1 MKKLII
7 AACVALSG
15 CSAIGNTFLSPVTA
29 TVAGNLSDQNMTDCV
44 NGESFNGSDGNFYA
58 ANVSVCKAELS
69 KRAEAYRKE
78 QEEIAKQEAADK
90 AAKEAEAAKARKE
103 RIADEQ
109 RELVVE
115 AKQQVVAKRVCGTF
129 ANDMRVKYNLGKVL
143 QIYGNPLYG
152 GTWACRV
159 YFADLVTPIKHFAML
174 QVNPA
179 NGAYNVMAV
188 N

>member
-29 TVAGNLSDQNMTDCV
+29 TEAENLSDLNIVDCS

-58 ANVSVCKAELS
+58 ADVSVCKAELN
-69 KRAEAYRKE
+69 RRTEAYRKK
-78 QEEIAKQEAADK
+78 QKEIAADK
-90 AAKEAEAAKARKE
+90 AAKEAAAAETKKE
-103 RIADEQ
+103 RIAEEK
-109 RELVVE
+109 REAPLRAAE
-115 AKQQVVAKRVCGTF
+115 HAKMLKVCGFF
-129 ANDMRVKYNLGKVL
+129 ANDMRIKYRFGNVL
-143 QIYGNPLYG
+143 QIQGNQAYGD
-152 GTWACRV
+152 TWMCNI
-159 YFADLVTPIKHFAML
+159 YFADLVTPAEHFAML

-179 NGAYNVMAV
+179 NGAYNIMAV